1 MIRRTRERGAA
12 AVEFA
17 LILPILLVL
26 IGGIV
31 DFGRA
36 FFAQVVI
43 TNAAREGAR
52 AAVVGADASARAA
65 AAASGLPSAPAVTAG
80 SCPSTGSAQVTVTV
94 VTPFDW
100 ILLGPAL
107 SLIPGPELL
116 PDQLTASATMQ
127 CGG

>member
-1 MIRRTRERGAA
+1 MSGWRNDRGAA

-17 LILPILLVL
+17 LILPILLLL

-36 FFAQVVI
+36 FFTQVVI

-52 AAVVGADASARAA
+52 AAVVGADAVARASA
-65 AAASGLPSAPAVTAG
+65 AADGVTPTPTITAG
-80 SCPSTGSAQVTVTV
+80 TCPSTGTAQVTVV
-94 VTPFDW
+94 VKAKFDW

-107 SLIPGPELL
+107 SLIPGPHVLPTEL
-116 PDQLTASATMQ
+116 TSSATMQ